1 MKDLGIVQST
11 ERPSD
16 VDIRE
21 TKVFVASDVK
31 EVHEKKTDEQPGF
44 DGYSYNLKEYDKDEY
59 IKSIQAKNAELL
71 FRQRMQSWK
80 MKPHRFRWRLQK
92 FMK

>member
-21 TKVFVASDVK
+21 TKVFVASDIK

-59 IKSIQAKNAELL
+59 IKSIQAKNAELEDETTQVQVAL
-71 FRQRMQSWK
+71 TEIYEMIGG
-80 MKPHRFRWRLQK
+80 
-92 FMK
+92 

>member
-21 TKVFVASDVK
+21 TKVFVASDIKEVK
-31 EVHEKKTDEQPGF
+31 EEGTDGQPGF
-44 DGYSYNLKEYDKDEY
+44 EGYSYNLVEYDKDEY
-59 IKSIQAKNAELL
+59 IQMIQERNSALEDETTAIQMALCDVYEMLA
-71 FRQRMQSWK
+71 
-80 MKPHRFRWRLQK
+80 
-92 FMK
+92 

>member
-21 TKVFVASDVK
+21 TKVFVASDIKEVK
-31 EVHEKKTDEQPGF
+31 EEGTDGQPGF
-44 DGYSYNLKEYDKDEY
+44 EGYSYNLKEYDKDEY
-59 IKSIQAKNAELL
+59 IKSLQDKNAELEDETTQVQVAL
-71 FRQRMQSWK
+71 TEVYEMIGG
-80 MKPHRFRWRLQK
+80 
-92 FMK
+92 

>member
-1 MKDLGIVQST
+1 MKNLGIVQST

-59 IKSIQAKNAELL
+59 IKSIQAKNAELEDETTQVQVAL
-71 FRQRMQSWK
+71 TEVYEMIGG
-80 MKPHRFRWRLQK
+80 
-92 FMK
+92 

>member
-21 TKVFVASDVK
+21 TKVFVASDIK
-31 EVHEKKTDEQPGF
+31 EVHEKKTDEQPSF

-59 IKSIQAKNAELL
+59 IKSIQAKNAELEDETTQVQVAL
-71 FRQRMQSWK
+71 TEVYEMIGG
-80 MKPHRFRWRLQK
+80 
-92 FMK
+92 

>member
-59 IKSIQAKNAELL
+59 IKSIQAKNAELEDETTRVQVAL
-71 FRQRMQSWK
+71 TEVYEMIGG
-80 MKPHRFRWRLQK
+80 
-92 FMK
+92 

>member
-59 IKSIQAKNAELL
+59 IKSIQAKNAELEDETTQVQVAL
-71 FRQRMQSWK
+71 TEVYEMIGG
-80 MKPHRFRWRLQK
+80 
-92 FMK
+92 

>member
-21 TKVFVASDVK
+21 TKVFVASDIK

-59 IKSIQAKNAELL
+59 IESIQAKNAELEDETTQVQVAL
-71 FRQRMQSWK
+71 TEVYEMIGG
-80 MKPHRFRWRLQK
+80 
-92 FMK
+92 

>member
-21 TKVFVASDVK
+21 TKIFVASDIK

-59 IKSIQAKNAELL
+59 IKSIQAKNAELEDETTQVQVAL
-71 FRQRMQSWK
+71 TEVYEMIGG
-80 MKPHRFRWRLQK
+80 
-92 FMK
+92 

>member
-31 EVHEKKTDEQPGF
+31 EVHEKKTNEQPGF
-44 DGYSYNLKEYDKDEY
+44 DGYSYNLKDKDEY
-59 IKSIQAKNAELL
+59 IKSIQAKNAELEDETTQVQVAL
-71 FRQRMQSWK
+71 TEVYEMIGG
-80 MKPHRFRWRLQK
+80 
-92 FMK
+92 

>member
-21 TKVFVASDVK
+21 TKVFVASDIK

-44 DGYSYNLKEYDKDEY
+44 DGYSYNLKEYNKDEY
-59 IKSIQAKNAELL
+59 IKSIQAKNAELEDETTQVQVAL
-71 FRQRMQSWK
+71 TEVYEMIGG
-80 MKPHRFRWRLQK
+80 
-92 FMK
+92 

>member
-21 TKVFVASDVK
+21 TKVFVASDIK

-59 IKSIQAKNAELL
+59 IKSIQAKNAELEDEATQVQVAL
-71 FRQRMQSWK
+71 TEVYEMIGG
-80 MKPHRFRWRLQK
+80 
-92 FMK
+92 

>member
-1 MKDLGIVQST
+1 MKNLGIVQST

-21 TKVFVASDVK
+21 TKVFVASDIK

-59 IKSIQAKNAELL
+59 IKSIQAKNAELEDETTQVQVAL
-71 FRQRMQSWK
+71 TEVYEMIGG
-80 MKPHRFRWRLQK
+80 
-92 FMK
+92 

>member
-21 TKVFVASDVK
+21 TKVFVASDIK

-59 IKSIQAKNAELL
+59 IQMIQDKNTALEDETTAIQMALCDVYEML
-71 FRQRMQSWK
+71 A
-80 MKPHRFRWRLQK
+80 
-92 FMK
+92 

>member
-11 ERPSD
+11 EKPSD

-59 IKSIQAKNAELL
+59 IKSIQAKNAELEDETTQVQVAL
-71 FRQRMQSWK
+71 TEVYEMIGG
-80 MKPHRFRWRLQK
+80 
-92 FMK
+92 

>member
-31 EVHEKKTDEQPGF
+31 EAHEKKTDEQPGF

-59 IKSIQAKNAELL
+59 IESIQAKNAELEDETTQVQVAL
-71 FRQRMQSWK
+71 TEVYEMIGG
-80 MKPHRFRWRLQK
+80 
-92 FMK
+92 

>member
-21 TKVFVASDVK
+21 TKVFVASDIK
-31 EVHEKKTDEQPGF
+31 GVHEKKTDEQPGF

-59 IKSIQAKNAELL
+59 IKSIQAKNAELEDETTQVQVAL
-71 FRQRMQSWK
+71 TEVYEMIGG
-80 MKPHRFRWRLQK
+80 
-92 FMK
+92 

>member
-1 MKDLGIVQST
+1 MRDLGIVQST

-59 IKSIQAKNAELL
+59 IKSIQAKNAELEDETTQVQVAL
-71 FRQRMQSWK
+71 TEVYEMIGG
-80 MKPHRFRWRLQK
+80 
-92 FMK
+92 